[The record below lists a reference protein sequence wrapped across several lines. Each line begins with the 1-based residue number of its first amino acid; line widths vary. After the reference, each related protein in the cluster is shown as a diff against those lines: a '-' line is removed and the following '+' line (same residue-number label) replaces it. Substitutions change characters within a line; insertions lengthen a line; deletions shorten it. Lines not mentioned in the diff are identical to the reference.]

1 MTRQEFSD
9 LRPGLPTQAG
19 VYRFIAED
27 EEILYIGKA
36 KNLLKRLQSYF
47 SLRKD
52 MRNKT
57 RTMVRRA
64 QRIEYTVVDTEQDAL
79 LLEATLIKKYKPRY
93 NVALK
98 WTKPYPYIVIMAE
111 RFPRVMFTHDI
122 ERNSKN
128 RYFGPYTSKQR
139 VTDLLELIKSLF
151 ALRTCDL
158 QLSQD
163 SIDKGKHKVCLQ
175 YHIKNCKA
183 PCVGLESEIEY
194 MQKIEEVANILKGH
208 FSAVRTYLNEEV
220 AAAVELMQ
228 FERAYELQQKY
239 QAFEQ
244 YQSKSTVVSNSIK
257 DVDVFTIEQTDEGRT
272 FVNYLKVVQGAII
285 NACTV
290 QLEQNLQ
297 TRPADML
304 AYAAAELREK
314 FNSHAPE
321 IVAPMNFALPD
332 KTAKITIPQ
341 TGDKKK
347 LLDLST
353 KNLFYFILQQR
364 KTDLNRAQQQTK
376 SDVLLAQMQKDL
388 RTPRPPVHIECFDN
402 SNLHGTFPVSAMVV
416 FRNGKAAKRDYRH
429 YNVKTV
435 EGPNDFASMEEVVFR
450 RYKRLLES
458 KATLPDLIVIDGGK
472 GQLSSAL
479 KSLQALGI
487 AEQISVIGIAKRLEE
502 IYFAGDDIPLL
513 LSKKSPTLKI
523 IQQLRDEAHRFGIT
537 FHRDQRSRD
546 FTNTELTKIRG
557 IGDKTA
563 TTLLTHFGS
572 VATIRS
578 TKLEDLAVVIGNKTA
593 RLLRDYFDSQS
604 V

>member
-47 SLRKD
+47 SQRKD

-98 WTKPYPYIVIMAE
+98 WTKPYPYIVIMDE

-139 VTDLLELIKSLF
+139 VADLLELIKELF
-151 ALRTCDL
+151 TLRTCDL
-158 QLSQD
+158 YLSQD

-183 PCVGLESEIEY
+183 PCIGLESEAEY
-194 MQKIEEVANILKGH
+194 MQKIEEVANILKGQ
-208 FSAVRTYLNEEV
+208 FSAVRSYLHKEV
-220 AAAVELMQ
+220 EAAVELMQ
-228 FERAYELQQKY
+228 FERAHELQQKFK
-239 QAFEQ
+239 AFEQ

-257 DVDVFTIEQTDEGRT
+257 DVDVFTIEQTEEGRT

-321 IVAPMNFALPD
+321 IIAAINFPLPD
-332 KTAKITIPQ
+332 KRAKITVPQ
-341 TGDKKK
+341 AGDKKK
-347 LLDLST
+347 LLELST

-487 AEQISVIGIAKRLEE
+487 ADQISVIGIAKRLEE
-502 IYFAGDDIPLL
+502 IYFAGDDVPLL

-546 FTNTELTKIRG
+546 FTTTELTKIRG

-563 TTLLTHFGS
+563 TALLTHFGA
-572 VATIRS
+572 VATIRN
-578 TKLEDLAVVIGNKTA
+578 TKLEDLAAVIGNKTA
-593 RLLRDYFDSQS
+593 RLLRDYFDSQN
-604 V
+604 